1 MDHIILYVTCSM
13 AGRAD
18 IYLLDKVSLS
28 HLSTNLILV
37 VFYWFSFV
45 LIFYIEVYGECHPKK
60 GREVVASQSS
70 LMSQSDVLRE
80 SKDTQPRVRIKT
92 PGPLRNR
99 IK

>member
-1 MDHIILYVTCSM
+1 MDHINLYVTCSM

-18 IYLLDKVSLS
+18 IYLPDKVSLS
-28 HLSTNLILV
+28 HLSTNLTLV

-70 LMSQSDVLRE
+70 CMSQSDVLGNP
-80 SKDTQPRVRIKT
+80 KIHNLV
-92 PGPLRNR
+92 
-99 IK
+99 